1 MEEIFQTD
9 QLIKYIYIHVPFC
22 LKKCNYCSFYSEI
35 YSDDLKKKFVSY
47 LIKEIKL
54 FKNKFH
60 LKSET
65 IYFGGGTPSLLSSE
79 DINNIISEFNLT
91 DIKEITLEANPLNI
105 DKIYAKELAETLIN
119 RISLGVQSFLDKELE
134 LLGRLHNAEQIYK
147 AYENLRN
154 SGFKNISFDLI
165 YGLPNQTIED
175 VSFSLERMVDL
186 DPEHIST
193 YCLSLE
199 KDVPLYNMK
208 KQIPSDEEVSEFY
221 YFIRDKLMTAG
232 YEHYEISNFAKE
244 GFESRHNLCYW
255 NDEFY
260 LGLGPAAS
268 GYIERN
274 RYTNP
279 SDLYEYFIQIET
291 LEVFGNFRS
300 LSKSDHEKEFIFLS
314 LRKTVGMNLK
324 EFQKKFQTDFL
335 KKYSKIIAKYLEN
348 KFIEIEE
355 EFIRLT
361 PKAYFVSDEI
371 FSEFV

>member
-9 QLIKYIYIHVPFC
+9 QLIKYIYIHIPFC

-35 YSDDLKKKFVSY
+35 YSEDLKKNFVSC
-47 LIKEIKL
+47 LIEEIKL
-54 FKNKFH
+54 FKDKFDI
-60 LKSET
+60 KPET
-65 IYFGGGTPSLLSSE
+65 IYFGGGTPSLLFS
-79 DINNIISEFNLT
+79 DDLNTIISNLVPIQQLP
-91 DIKEITLEANPLNI
+91 DGNIEITLEANPINI
-105 DKIYAKELAETLIN
+105 NKIQGKELAETLIN
-119 RISLGVQSFLDKELE
+119 RISLGVQSFLDKELK

-147 AYENLRN
+147 AYENLR
-154 SGFKNISFDLI
+154 SAGFKNISFDLI
-165 YGLPNQTIED
+165 YGLPNQTIKD
-175 VSFSLERMVDL
+175 VTFSLERIIDL

-193 YCLSLE
+193 YCLSLG

-208 KQIPSDEEVSEFY
+208 KQIPSDEEVSKFY

-260 LGLGPAAS
+260 LGLGRAAS

-291 LEVFGNFRS
+291 MEVFGNFRS

-314 LRKTVGMNLK
+314 LRKTAGMNLK

-335 KKYSKIIAKYLEN
+335 KKY
-348 KFIEIEE
+348 
-355 EFIRLT
+355 
-361 PKAYFVSDEI
+361 
-371 FSEFV
+371 